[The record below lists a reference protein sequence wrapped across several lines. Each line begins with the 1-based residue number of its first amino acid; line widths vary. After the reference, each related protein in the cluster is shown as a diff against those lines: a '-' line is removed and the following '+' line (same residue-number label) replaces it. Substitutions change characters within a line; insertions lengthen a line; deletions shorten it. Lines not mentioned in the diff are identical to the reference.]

1 MINIGKLYLI
11 DREIHYKGSELVKI
25 IWKTVVLVILTS
37 FLFYMWSGN
46 FAPLQQQVKA
56 EGEVSGST
64 IGGQEVETLEKD
76 EIISVLNAK
85 IVEWKQNP
93 ILLTGN
99 NTDISLDPEWFTFDV
114 EATVEQY
121 GNQVGT
127 PWYAFWES
135 APTVH
140 IPLQFTMNP
149 ELSTLIKETAQLNTE
164 ETIANINNQV
174 GVLSMEPIETI
185 ALDLSMFQT
194 ERIAFSLESIAVN
207 SNGLTNIASALNEQV
222 IGSGEVFSLL
232 DSLKE
237 INVDANKES
246 VDFVASVLYSVLLQT
261 NFEIVER
268 HSQGTMPNYL
278 EPGIEAKIRKNT
290 NKDLKFIHT
299 NSTPIVLKMQLKGTD
314 LLVEIYSVPLD
325 TEATYRVTDKVE
337 IKPRTIYRYS
347 ATLNAGQEKLVEE
360 GKVGLRVSVYRTI
373 SEKKAS
379 FEKEELISADYYPP
393 INQVILKSSLV
404 PETPTVAD
412 PDLEMDLNGD
422 GFPDVETKPSAETD
436 PKANGTNTDDPK
448 ETDADGTNKDESTEK
463 EPEIDEETGLP
474 IGTEYDKGGKVIDS
488 ITNE

>member
-1 MINIGKLYLI
+1 M
-11 DREIHYKGSELVKI
+11 KI

-64 IGGQEVETLEKD
+64 IGGQEVESLEKD

-99 NTDISLDPEWFTFDV
+99 NTDISLDPEWFTFNV

-121 GNQVGT
+121 EIQVST
-127 PWYAFWES
+127 PWFAFWKS
-135 APTVH
+135 APTIH
-140 IPLQFTMNP
+140 IPVQFTMNP
-149 ELSTLIKETAQLNTE
+149 ELITLIEETAQLNTE

-174 GVLSMEPIETI
+174 GVLSMEPIETV

-194 ERIAFSLESIAVN
+194 ERIAFSLENIVVN
-207 SNGLTNIASALNEQV
+207 SNGLMNIASALNERV
-222 IGSGEVFSLL
+222 IRSGEIFSLL
-232 DSLKE
+232 DGLKE

-261 NFEIVER
+261 NVEIVER
-268 HSQGTMPNYL
+268 HSQGIMPNYL

-299 NSTPIVLKMQLKGTD
+299 NSAPIVLKMQLKGTD

-325 TEATYRVTDKVE
+325 TEATYRVVDDKVE

-347 ATLNAGQEKLVEE
+347 ATLKAGQEKLLEE
-360 GKVGLRVSVYRTI
+360 GKAGLRVSVYRTI
-373 SEKKAS
+373 SEKKGP
-379 FEKEELISADYYPP
+379 FEKDKLISSDYYPP
-393 INQVILKSSLV
+393 TNQVIMKSSVV
-404 PETPTVAD
+404 PETPTVTD
-412 PDLEMDLNGD
+412 PDLAIDLNGD
-422 GFPDVETKPSAETD
+422 GFPDVVTKPSTETYS
-436 PKANGTNTDDPK
+436 KANV
-448 ETDADGTNKDESTEK
+448 DGTNKDETTGTK
-463 EPEIDEETGLP
+463 TEPEIDEETGLP
-474 IGTEYDKGGKVIDS
+474 VGTEYDKGGNIIDS
-488 ITNE
+488 NTND

>member
-1 MINIGKLYLI
+1 MINKCKLYLI
-11 DREIHYKGSELVKI
+11 DKEIHYKGSELVKI

-64 IGGQEVETLEKD
+64 IGGQEVESLEKD

-85 IVEWKQNP
+85 ITEWKQNP

-99 NTDISLDPEWFTFDV
+99 NTDISLNPEWFTFDV

-121 GNQVGT
+121 ENQMGT
-127 PWYAFWES
+127 PWYAFWKS

-140 IPLQFTMNP
+140 IPLQFTTNP
-149 ELSTLIKETAQLNTE
+149 ELITLIEDTAQLDTE

-174 GVLSMEPIETI
+174 GILSMEPIETI

-194 ERIAFSLESIAVN
+194 ERIAFSLENIAVN
-207 SNGLTNIASALNEQV
+207 SNGLTNIVSALNEQV

-232 DSLKE
+232 DGLKE
-237 INVDANKES
+237 INVDANRES

-261 NFEIVER
+261 NVEIVER
-268 HSQGTMPNYL
+268 HSQGIMPNYL

-299 NSTPIVLKMQLKGTD
+299 NSAPIVLKVQLKGTD

-325 TEATYRVTDKVE
+325 TEATYRVADKVE
-337 IKPRTIYRYS
+337 IKPKTIYRYS
-347 ATLNAGQEKLVEE
+347 AKLKAGQEKLVEE
-360 GKVGLRVSVYRTI
+360 GKAGLRVSVYRTI
-373 SEKKAS
+373 SEKKGS

-393 INQVILKSSLV
+393 INRVIMKSSLV

-422 GFPDVETKPSAETD
+422 GFPDVETKPSTETD
-436 PKANGTNTDDPK
+436 PKAN
-448 ETDADGTNKDESTEK
+448 ADGTNKDKSTET
-463 EPEIDEETGLP
+463 EIDEETGLP

-488 ITNE
+488 ITKE

>member
-1 MINIGKLYLI
+1 M
-11 DREIHYKGSELVKI
+11 KI

-64 IGGQEVETLEKD
+64 IGGQEVESLEKD

-85 IVEWKQNP
+85 ITEWKQNP

-99 NTDISLDPEWFTFDV
+99 NTDISLNPEWFTFDV

-121 GNQVGT
+121 ENQMGT
-127 PWYAFWES
+127 PWYAFWKS

-140 IPLQFTMNP
+140 IPLQFTTNP
-149 ELSTLIKETAQLNTE
+149 ELITLIEDTAQLDTE

-174 GVLSMEPIETI
+174 GILSMEPIETI

-194 ERIAFSLESIAVN
+194 ERIAFSLENIAVN
-207 SNGLTNIASALNEQV
+207 SNGLTNIVSALNEQV

-232 DSLKE
+232 DGLKE
-237 INVDANKES
+237 INVDANRES

-261 NFEIVER
+261 NVEIVER
-268 HSQGTMPNYL
+268 HSQGIMPNYL

-299 NSTPIVLKMQLKGTD
+299 NSAPIVLKVQLKGTD

-325 TEATYRVTDKVE
+325 TEATYRVADKVE
-337 IKPRTIYRYS
+337 IKPKTIYRYS
-347 ATLNAGQEKLVEE
+347 AKLKAGQEKLVEE
-360 GKVGLRVSVYRTI
+360 GKAGLRVSVYRTI
-373 SEKKAS
+373 SEKKGS

-393 INQVILKSSLV
+393 INRVIMKSSLV

-422 GFPDVETKPSAETD
+422 GFPDVETKPSTETD
-436 PKANGTNTDDPK
+436 PKAN
-448 ETDADGTNKDESTEK
+448 ADGTNKDKSTET
-463 EPEIDEETGLP
+463 EIDEETGLP

-488 ITNE
+488 ITKE

>member
-1 MINIGKLYLI
+1 M
-11 DREIHYKGSELVKI
+11 KI

-64 IGGQEVETLEKD
+64 IGGQEVESLEKD

-85 IVEWKQNP
+85 ITEWKQNP

-99 NTDISLDPEWFTFDV
+99 NTNISLDPEWFTFDV
-114 EATVEQY
+114 EATIEQY
-121 GNQVGT
+121 ENQVGT
-127 PWYAFWES
+127 PWYAFWKS
-135 APTVH
+135 APTIH
-140 IPLQFTMNP
+140 IPLQFTTNP
-149 ELSTLIKETAQLNTE
+149 ELLTLIEDAAQLNTE

-174 GVLSMEPIETI
+174 GILSMEPIETI
-185 ALDLSMFQT
+185 ALDLSMFRT

-207 SNGLTNIASALNEQV
+207 SNQLATIVSALNEQV

-232 DSLKE
+232 DGLKE
-237 INVDANKES
+237 LNVDANRES

-261 NFEIVER
+261 NVEIVER
-268 HSQGTMPNYL
+268 HSQGIMPNYL

-299 NSTPIVLKMQLKGTD
+299 NSAPIILKMQLKGTD

-325 TEATYRVTDKVE
+325 TEATYRVTNKVE
-337 IKPRTIYRYS
+337 IKPRTISRYS
-347 ATLNAGQEKLVEE
+347 ATLKAGQEKLVEK
-360 GKVGLRVSVYRTI
+360 GKAGLRVSVYRTI
-373 SEKKAS
+373 SQKKGS

-393 INQVILKSSLV
+393 TNRAILKSSLV
-404 PETPTVAD
+404 PVTPTVAD
-412 PDLEMDLNGD
+412 PDLAIDLNGD
-422 GFPDVETKPSAETD
+422 GFPDEETTTETD
-436 PKANGTNTDDPK
+436 PKANAN
-448 ETDADGTNKDESTEK
+448 GTNKDKSTET
-463 EPEIDEETGLP
+463 EIDEETGLP

-488 ITNE
+488 ITKE